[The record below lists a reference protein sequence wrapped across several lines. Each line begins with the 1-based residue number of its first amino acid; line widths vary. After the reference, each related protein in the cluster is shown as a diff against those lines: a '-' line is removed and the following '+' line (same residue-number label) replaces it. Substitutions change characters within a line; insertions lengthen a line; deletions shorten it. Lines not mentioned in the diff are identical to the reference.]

1 MSSPRSESCPRR
13 QALKLLG
20 VAALSLTPGCRR
32 DRAAAPVARV
42 PLAHLEGCRR
52 VVVAL
57 GDDRVEV
64 SRTASG
70 LVARSLVC
78 THQGCIVAWQEA
90 ERHYKCPCQGG
101 YFDAEGRPLMGPVSV
116 PLPLLPVRIE
126 GDEAVVG

>member
-1 MSSPRSESCPRR
+1 
-13 QALKLLG
+13 
-20 VAALSLTPGCRR
+20 
-32 DRAAAPVARV
+32 
-42 PLAHLEGCRR
+42 
-52 VVVAL
+52 VVAL
-57 GDDRVEV
+57 GDDRVEL
-64 SRTASG
+64 SRTAAG

-116 PLPLLPVRIE
+116 PLPLRPVRAD

>member
-1 MSSPRSESCPRR
+1 MSSLRGEACPRR
-13 QALKLLG
+13 RALKLLG
-20 VAALSLTPGCRR
+20 ATALALTPGCRR
-32 DRAAAPVARV
+32 EPAAAPVVRV
-42 PLAHLEGCRR
+42 PLARLAGGRR
-52 VVVAL
+52 VVVAIA
-57 GDDRVEV
+57 DDQIEV
-64 SRTASG
+64 SRSASG